1 MAENFE
7 NKATRGSISQIIL
20 TALST
25 GDKYGYEIC
34 KDIERLTNGK
44 LILKQP
50 SLYSCLRR
58 MEEQNLISSYW
69 EDSSLGGRRHY
80 YSITEKG
87 KQHFEENKNLFNQEE
102 LLNNLPENLNN
113 KDAVSEEDFKENEES
128 YKETTTFVAN
138 QENLF
143 NLAKN
148 STPEIKKISAEDEEK
163 NKSFL
168 QFDFFE
174 QDIKVVKNDKTNQEI
189 SVFTNKFS
197 VMDNHTEEIEP
208 QTENSDKINPEIKE
222 NLNVLD
228 LNFKNITTDSSTPL
242 TEVKIVREEVFSSSN
257 AKDDADISENKK
269 TVENLK
275 ETEPLGLLKEE
286 IMQEE
291 HIEEKINNSPIS
303 SEKIEWKKSDF
314 SDTEKPIF
322 ETKDYRGV
330 IGKLYNNSQIKDPY
344 EQNKYHSFKE
354 IFPTSQLELKE
365 EEKPVVDSELNN
377 IVQSNT
383 ESNIACDDIKML
395 NNLYNLQG
403 INIKTH
409 NDIENKKQNKVYTD
423 KNKLNM
429 VASWIISLIMII
441 EVLATYFIL
450 KKENLIMKGQS
461 IIYILGG
468 AVAVTMCLIFTL
480 ENMFDRFKLIIINKS
495 FSKMFIPKLLIF
507 IILIVVIFALN
518 LAFGMSNLVQVEFL
532 SYWLVPTLL
541 STNIMLFSIVYYL
554 LFKSKNFNS

>member
-113 KDAVSEEDFKENEES
+113 KDTVSEEDFEENEES

-269 TVENLK
+269 AVENLK

-291 HIEEKINNSPIS
+291 PIEEKINNSHIS
-303 SEKIEWKKSDF
+303 SEKIEWKKNDF